1 MNELTKQGMS
11 IIMISSE
18 LPEIINMADR
28 VYVMCDGRVT
38 GCISYENVSQEA
50 IMQLATL
57 ETASGSQ
64 GQNVTLEKSGGKSA

>member
-1 MNELTKQGMS
+1 
-11 IIMISSE
+11 
-18 LPEIINMADR
+18 MADR